1 MNNEKLNID
10 KLFEDSLGN
19 LRVEPQTGS
28 WDKIV
33 AGVEAASVGSN
44 RKLWGWIAFSAASV
58 AILVYFLFFCSC
70 STTGTARNYAF
81 KDRINIIE
89 TKSYVIKT
97 KQSSFVKTATPNT
110 TSQKIRNQYI
120 SKNIIPEKTTHNNT
134 KQTDKNI
141 TTNIA
146 AVNKK
151 AIDNKETSRNSA
163 ETVTIHNTIEENINR
178 AETVET
184 LAKNDEHGETSI
196 EKEAT
201 PAVNSNELTE
211 KLSEEKSAINSP
223 APAPEITTG
232 LEIEFGAGPAFVRS
246 NIPSNIVYDNPLIEG
261 INSNS
266 MTTAEGFIRVKY
278 SVSGFY
284 VKSGVGFSEFGGNT
298 TFNVKTEMHD
308 TSGGYAS
315 WILNRY
321 WTYDTVGFYDDPMNP
336 GVVYPI
342 LSPTYHIDTIGSQ
355 WNSKDR
361 LYYEKTTYEARNR
374 YRYVEIPLIVGYQHH
389 FGRLNVFAGG
399 GVGIGIMVN
408 STGKYVDDNV
418 LKDINRSDNPYNSH
432 NFNYMINFGAGYSL
446 SNKWNVFAGFNYKSN
461 ITSIIKPEYDSGIK
475 YKATGF
481 NLGLSYIIK

>member
-1 MNNEKLNID
+1 MNNENLNID
-10 KLFEDSLGN
+10 KLFEDSLGD
-19 LRVEPQTGS
+19 LRVEPQAGS

-33 AGVEAASVGSN
+33 AGVEAASAGTN

-58 AILVYFLFFCSC
+58 AVLVYFLFFRSC
-70 STTGTARNYAF
+70 STTGAARNYAF

-89 TKSYVIKT
+89 TKSYVVKT
-97 KQSSFVKTATPNT
+97 KQNSFAKTATPKAVSRKSRNHY
-110 TSQKIRNQYI
+110 IR
-120 SKNIIPEKTTHNNT
+120 KNITPEKTTHNFIR
-134 KQTDKNI
+134 KQTT
-141 TTNIA
+141 TTNIV
-146 AVNKK
+146 AVDGKTVGNND
-151 AIDNKETSRNSA
+151 INRNSA
-163 ETVTIHNTIEENINR
+163 GTVIKHNAVEENINR

-184 LAKNDEHGETSI
+184 LAINDESRKTSI
-196 EKEAT
+196 EEEAI

-246 NIPSNIVYDNPLIEG
+246 NVPSNIVYDNPLIEG

-284 VKSGVGFSEFGGNT
+284 VKSGFNFSEFGGNT
-298 TFNVKTEMHD
+298 AFNVKTEMHD

-361 LYYEKTTYEARNR
+361 LYYDKTTYEARNR
-374 YRYVEIPLIVGYQHH
+374 YRYVEIPLIVGYQHY
-389 FGRLNVFAGG
+389 FGRLNVYAGG
-399 GVGIGIMVN
+399 GVGIGFMIN
-408 STGKYVDDNV
+408 ATGKYFCNNE
-418 LKDINRSDNPYNSH
+418 LKDITRSNNPYNSH
-432 NFNYMINFGAGYSL
+432 NLNYMINFGAAYSL

-461 ITSIIKPEYDSGIK
+461 ITSIIKPEYDTGIK